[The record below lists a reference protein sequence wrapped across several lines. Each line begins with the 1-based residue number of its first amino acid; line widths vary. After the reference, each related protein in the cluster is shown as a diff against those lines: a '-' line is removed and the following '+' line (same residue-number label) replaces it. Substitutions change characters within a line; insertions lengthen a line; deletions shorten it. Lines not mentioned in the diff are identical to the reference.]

1 MHEPHEGSSLA
12 ASFDSLGLPPREALE
27 AIAARSVRGVQWSA
41 TMPGVRPRELDAS
54 ARRDLRASLRRLGLV
69 LVGIDLF
76 IPPEHFRDA
85 TRVDRAVAAVEEAVR
100 FAADFARVPVSL
112 RLPREA
118 PEAVAPL
125 VAIAERAGVCLA
137 DHELPLGAAGDSAML
152 GVGLDPVA
160 LLAAGLDPA
169 AAMLEQGAKVA
180 VARLADLGRDGV
192 RLAPRSSGGD
202 GRLDLRRYRVAIEVA
217 GKRPAVVIDPR
228 QWRDPLDGIVETVAA
243 WQAASVPEDAASG
256 RIPR

>member
-1 MHEPHEGSSLA
+1 MHGPHEGSSLA

-27 AIAARSVRGVQWSA
+27 ALSSRGVRGVQWSA

-54 ARRDLRASLRRLGLV
+54 ARRDLRASLRRLELE
-69 LVGIDLF
+69 LVGVDLF

-85 TRVDRAVAAVEEAVR
+85 TRVDRAIAAVEEAVR
-100 FAADFARVPVSL
+100 FAADFARVAVSL

-118 PEAVAPL
+118 PEVVAPL
-125 VAIAERAGVCLA
+125 LAIAERAGVRLA

-192 RLAPRSSGGD
+192 RIAPRGGGD

-217 GKRPAVVIDPR
+217 GRRPAVVIDPR
-228 QWRDPLDGIVETVAA
+228 QWRDPLGGIVETVAA
-243 WQAASVPEDAASG
+243 WEDAGRPEDAA
-256 RIPR
+256 PRGLKR